1 MVWYGLVENVK
12 LNSTPRMNEWLCKR
26 VIVISLPA
34 SHWLFST
41 VNFQMSPRIACLRGC
56 KVPLIAFVWLFSIK
70 LSSASSVHLD
80 QSEYLYIG
88 CICFTFLHC
97 AFQMCSLACLRW
109 CNVTL
114 LAFVWLL
121 LCVCMT
127 YMSIITHQ
135 WGKVKQMQPM
145 LLCILKGRPFEETHD
160 NTHWRK
166 VEQMQPMWLCFLSG
180 KQFEDTHDDTQWR
193 NIKQMQ
199 PMWLCILSGRHFEET
214 HENAQWG
221 KVKQM

>member
-56 KVPLIAFVWLFSIK
+56 KVPLIAFVWHFSIK

-80 QSEYLYIG
+80 QSKYLYIG

-109 CNVTL
+109 CKVTL
-114 LAFVWLL
+114 VACIGLSPLCVIKCCLKPSAQEEAKSHWLHL
-121 LCVCMT
+121 FDFSPLCVC
-127 YMSIITHQ
+127 ITDCMVTLVANV
-135 WGKVKQMQPM
+135 WVFPTVRFQMCP
-145 LLCILKGRPFEETHD
+145 
-160 NTHWRK
+160 
-166 VEQMQPMWLCFLSG
+166 
-180 KQFEDTHDDTQWR
+180 
-193 NIKQMQ
+193 
-199 PMWLCILSGRHFEET
+199 
-214 HENAQWG
+214 
-221 KVKQM
+221 